1 VRVNIPYDYMEE
13 VMEQIRKLDNMS
25 FEEITD
31 GNKQSDLFGIIS
43 ILTSFKLFLEE
54 RIDV

>member
-1 VRVNIPYDYMEE
+1 MRVNIPYDYMEE